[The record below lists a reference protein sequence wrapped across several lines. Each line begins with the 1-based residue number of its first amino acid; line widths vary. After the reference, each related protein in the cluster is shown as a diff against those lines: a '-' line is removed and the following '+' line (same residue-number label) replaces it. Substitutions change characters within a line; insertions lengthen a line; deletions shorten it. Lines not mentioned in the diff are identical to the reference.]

1 MRRARRGEKGIP
13 FFVSIRLAGGYISF
27 PISSVVAATEST
39 VIAFS
44 HPALRMSAF
53 MMNSAMG
60 ERQMLPWQTKSM
72 CVIFLS
78 LRFCF
83 VFLLKCPIWQ
93 VFFVFSRAFPCN
105 IGKSMFRANEVRLL
119 LLEAQPV
126 SLIEISPFRIRRARL
141 KIS

>member
-1 MRRARRGEKGIP
+1 MP

-72 CVIFLS
+72 WVMLGSFL
-78 LRFCF
+78 
-83 VFLLKCPIWQ
+83 FL
-93 VFFVFSRAFPCN
+93 VTRD
-105 IGKSMFRANEVRLL
+105 
-119 LLEAQPV
+119 
-126 SLIEISPFRIRRARL
+126 
-141 KIS
+141 